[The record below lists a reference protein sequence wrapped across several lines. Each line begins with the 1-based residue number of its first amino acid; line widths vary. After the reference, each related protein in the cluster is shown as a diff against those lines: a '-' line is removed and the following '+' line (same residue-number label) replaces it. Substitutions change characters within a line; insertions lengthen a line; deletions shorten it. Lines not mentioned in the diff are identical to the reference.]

1 MEDFPERRADGGVVR
16 MGFHEVGHLGPVD
29 FSMAAMAL
37 LFVAGH
43 ELHFESDFI
52 HFEVKTQETL

>member
-1 MEDFPERRADGGVVR
+1 
-16 MGFHEVGHLGPVD
+16 MGFHEVGHLAPAD

-37 LFVAGH
+37 LFEAGL

-52 HFEVKTQETL
+52 HFEVKAQETL

>member
-16 MGFHEVGHLGPVD
+16 MGFHEVGHLGPPD
-29 FSMAAMAL
+29 FSMAAMVFP
-37 LFVAGH
+37 FVAGL

-52 HFEVKTQETL
+52 HFKVKAQETL